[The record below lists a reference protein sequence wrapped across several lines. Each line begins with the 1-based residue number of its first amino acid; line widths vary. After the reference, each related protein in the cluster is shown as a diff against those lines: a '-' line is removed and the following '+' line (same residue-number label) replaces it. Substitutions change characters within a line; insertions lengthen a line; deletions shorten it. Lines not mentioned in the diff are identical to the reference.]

1 MRRLSLVLAFV
12 ISTAAIAAG
21 GAGSATSKST
31 FDVLVEPSMSGASN
45 GLILETELAGLFDVV
60 AKSATGEGS
69 WKLFAGT
76 SEIDHG
82 SFTLT
87 GLVSFQ
93 FYGCGEV
100 TGVDPNGNPVPIPLE
115 SDFCGGRVTFTV
127 DAVSDVTH
135 EHHSAL
141 YEVNCQIH
149 DPGGQAPPGTSE
161 GVKVNAEGV
170 NFNKHV
176 GEGDNLLI
184 MTS

>member
-1 MRRLSLVLAFV
+1 MRRPSLVLAFV
-12 ISTAAIAAG
+12 ISSAAIAAG

-31 FDVLVEPSMSGASN
+31 FDVFVEPSLSAAST
-45 GLILETELAGLFDVV
+45 GLMLETELAGSFDVV
-60 AKSATGEGS
+60 AKSASGEGS
-69 WKLFAGT
+69 WELFAGT
-76 SEIDHG
+76 NEIDHG

-87 GLVSFQ
+87 RLVSFQ

-100 TGVDPNGNPVPIPLE
+100 TGVDPSGNPVPIGLPA
-115 SDFCGGRVTFTV
+115 DFCGGRATFTI
-127 DAVSDVTH
+127 DAVSDVNQ

-141 YEVNCQIH
+141 YEVDCQIH

-161 GVKVNAEGV
+161 GVKVNAKGV